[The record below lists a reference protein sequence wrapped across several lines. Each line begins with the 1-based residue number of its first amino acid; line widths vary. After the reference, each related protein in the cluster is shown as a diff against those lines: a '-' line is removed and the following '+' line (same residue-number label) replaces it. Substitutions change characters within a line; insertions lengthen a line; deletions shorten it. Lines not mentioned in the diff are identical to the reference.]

1 MAFLVVSNVNLVSD
15 KADGPEGGA
24 PLLKL
29 VHPVGQG
36 RFGHKDHV
44 RPINVP
50 SCKLSQTRSTST
62 LESYE

>member
-15 KADGPEGGA
+15 KTDGPEGGA

-50 SCKLSQTRSTST
+50 SCK
-62 LESYE
+62 

>member
-50 SCKLSQTRSTST
+50 C
-62 LESYE
+62 